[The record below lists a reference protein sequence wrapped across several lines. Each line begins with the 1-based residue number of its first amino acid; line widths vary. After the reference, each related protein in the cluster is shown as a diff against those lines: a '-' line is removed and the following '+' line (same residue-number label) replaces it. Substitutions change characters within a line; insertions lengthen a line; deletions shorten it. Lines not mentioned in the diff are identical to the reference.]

1 MASLKKRTRQFD
13 YDAVSNTWDTKYVTV
28 SNTWARKDTVTS
40 YFTKYTLCNAV
51 GTECQC
57 TFHFSLINI
66 KEFKDFCSKWWSLS
80 KSYLL
85 RLYFGV
91 FQPSVVSLFS
101 NNNNK
106 IYHGNDELSLS
117 LLRRTFDTS
126 TSVVNKAIKFTLRHF
141 ASPSMIRPQWSDH
154 NDKTTIITSQW

>member
-1 MASLKKRTRQFD
+1 M
-13 YDAVSNTWDTKYVTV
+13 
-28 SNTWARKDTVTS
+28 
-40 YFTKYTLCNAV
+40 
-51 GTECQC
+51 
-57 TFHFSLINI
+57 H
-66 KEFKDFCSKWWSLS
+66 LS
-80 KSYLL
+80 EGPLL

-126 TSVVNKAIKFTLRHF
+126 TSVVNKAIKFTLRHSF
-141 ASPSMIRPQWSDH
+141 LTL
-154 NDKTTIITSQW
+154 ND